1 MQIDITGILLQSIWT
16 AIKVLWP
23 YLLLVAIVGLF
34 RLIYGIYRFKQIAK
48 SGILEI
54 DKMDGTTFEKYLI
67 SLFEKLGFNVEW
79 VGRPAGDF
87 GADLIIQK
95 NDIKT
100 AVQAKR
106 HDATI
111 GVKAIQEVNT
121 AKNHYNCTQALVVTN
136 NYFTNQA
143 KQLAKE
149 SRVDLWNRNDLIRT
163 ILQVNK
169 TVNVNQERQITS

>member
-1 MQIDITGILLQSIWT
+1 MQIDIAGILLQSVWT
-16 AIKVLWP
+16 AITVLWP
-23 YLLLVAIVGLF
+23 YLLIVLGVGII
-34 RLIYGIYRFKQIAK
+34 RLIYGYIQFKRIIK

-67 SLFEKLGFNVEW
+67 SLFEKLGFSVEW
-79 VGRPAGDF
+79 VGRPVGDF

-95 NDIKT
+95 DNLKT

-106 HDATI
+106 HEDAI

-121 AKNHYNCTQALVVTN
+121 AKSHYKCTQALVVTN
-136 NYFTNQA
+136 NYYTNQA

-149 SRVDLWNRNDLIRT
+149 SHVDLWNRNDLIRT
-163 ILQVNK
+163 MLQINK
-169 TVNVNQERQITS
+169 T

>member
-1 MQIDITGILLQSIWT
+1 MQIDITSIILQSVWT
-16 AIKVLWP
+16 AITVLWP
-23 YLLLVAIVGLF
+23 YILIIAIVGFL
-34 RLIYGIYRFKQIAK
+34 RLLYGLYRFKQIAK

-67 SLFEKLGFNVEW
+67 SLFEKLGFKVEW

-95 NDIKT
+95 DGVKT

-106 HDATI
+106 HHESI

-121 AKNHYNCTQALVVTN
+121 AKSHYNCTQALVVTN
-136 NYFTNQA
+136 NYYTNQA

-149 SRVDLWNRNDLIRT
+149 SHVDLWNRNDLIRV
-163 ILQVNK
+163 IM
-169 TVNVNQERQITS
+169 QIKKQ